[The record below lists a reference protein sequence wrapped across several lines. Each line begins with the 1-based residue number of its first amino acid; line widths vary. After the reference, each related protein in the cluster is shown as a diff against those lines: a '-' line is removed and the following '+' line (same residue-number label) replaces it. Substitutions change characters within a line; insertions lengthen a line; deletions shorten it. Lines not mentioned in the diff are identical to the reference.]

1 MGYYFLRSFLRSI
14 QRITAARPMV
24 KTHVKILFG
33 CERSMLFI
41 QSGHSAAKFIMIK
54 ILRLEWKG
62 TKKNKKPRP
71 VMIGDYENVY
81 SERAVLMGCGIN

>member
-71 VMIGDYENVY
+71 VMIGDFEI
-81 SERAVLMGCGIN
+81 ELLK